1 MSAMIMNIAFFFSI
15 GFLVVTAVY
24 FLAAIMYAQSDVN
37 TFYKTLPIN
46 RFAFVIKGGKVV
58 RIIYNSESMKL
69 IEAAGFPLGKF
80 VKKEK
85 KDEEEDELQKLGPV
99 EKLLGVRYIGIPF
112 IHSLLEK
119 KLSWIVVEGNLF
131 KPNDGKIVS
140 TFAITKT
147 FGYVLKN
154 LTLGSD
160 SFEEGSAEAK
170 KPKKNDREY
179 ERLLVN
185 IKLMLQGTIVD
196 PHEAIIAT
204 DWMASVEAKLTRFV
218 QYFLGGTSQDEL
230 IAQKAAK
237 NQLVQTIIDNKDELE
252 SFGVTFEERKIT
264 YSGYELAGDKDNIT
278 KVQAANTERFSKSQ
292 EAAGIRE
299 IKAAQQQDL
308 LTQQAIMADTI
319 NKLTKE
325 AGMSVEQAERLVLS
339 MLRTKALGETKLGT
353 LVEGG
358 ANVTPS
364 LNVGSNKKNT
374 P

>member
-1 MSAMIMNIAFFFSI
+1 MSAMVMNIAFFFSI

-24 FLAAIMYAQSDVN
+24 FLAAIMYAQSGVN

-46 RFAFVIKGGKVV
+46 RFAFVVKGGKVV

-69 IEAAGFPLGKF
+69 IEATGFPLGKF
-80 VKKEK
+80 VKIKE
-85 KDEEEDELQKLGPV
+85 DGEELQKLGPV

-131 KPNDGKIVS
+131 KPNDGKIIS

-147 FGYVLKN
+147 FGFVLKN

-160 SFEEGSAEAK
+160 SFNKGPTDGK
-170 KPKKNDREY
+170 TPKKDDRGY

-196 PHEAIIAT
+196 PHEAIIVT

-230 IAQKAAK
+230 IALKAAK
-237 NQLVQTIIDNKDELE
+237 NELVQVIIDNKNELE
-252 SFGVTFEERKIT
+252 SFGVTFEEPKIT

-278 KVQAANTERFSKSQ
+278 KVQAANTERFSKAQ

-364 LNVGSNKKNT
+364 LNVGSSKKNS

>member
-1 MSAMIMNIAFFFSI
+1 
-15 GFLVVTAVY
+15 
-24 FLAAIMYAQSDVN
+24 
-37 TFYKTLPIN
+37 
-46 RFAFVIKGGKVV
+46 
-58 RIIYNSESMKL
+58 
-69 IEAAGFPLGKF
+69 
-80 VKKEK
+80 
-85 KDEEEDELQKLGPV
+85 
-99 EKLLGVRYIGIPF
+99 VRYIGIPF

-131 KPNDGKIVS
+131 KPNDGKIIS

-147 FGYVLKN
+147 FGFVLKN

-160 SFEEGSAEAK
+160 SFNKGPTDGK
-170 KPKKNDREY
+170 TPKKDDRGY

-196 PHEAIIAT
+196 PHEAIIVT

-230 IAQKAAK
+230 IALKAAK
-237 NQLVQTIIDNKDELE
+237 NELVQVIIDNKNELE
-252 SFGVTFEERKIT
+252 SFGVTFEEPKIT

-278 KVQAANTERFSKSQ
+278 KVQAANTERFSKAQ

-364 LNVGSNKKNT
+364 LNVGSSKKNS